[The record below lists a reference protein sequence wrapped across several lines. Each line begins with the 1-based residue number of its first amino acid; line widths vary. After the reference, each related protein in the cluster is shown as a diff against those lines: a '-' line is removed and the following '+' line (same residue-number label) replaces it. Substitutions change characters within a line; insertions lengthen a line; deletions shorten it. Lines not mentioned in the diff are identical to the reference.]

1 MGELQAETEV
11 LAESEVTQEQAPG
24 VEQEVAVEP
33 AAEVAPEPKEA
44 TDETTK
50 EEPDEAP
57 GKESVRESVKRAYAR
72 LQKNGDTGKETEKA
86 KQEAGKQ
93 EPKSEELAKEF
104 EIDPEL
110 LPPER
115 LNAAER
121 QLFSNLPKGMKRGVA
136 RMFKNHEGMATRAQQ
151 EYSAATREARG
162 VIEAVQPYLNK
173 WGQSGWTA
181 PAAIAQLASAH
192 ERLVNPQTSFQT
204 FIELGKDIGID
215 FEQLARVARGEASAP
230 TQQQYAPPTQAAIPE
245 DLRNKVDRL
254 YSSYEQQEY
263 QREVLPILSQ
273 FEAVQNEI
281 DPATGDYLHPE
292 LHDDN
297 YLERLKPLVSSLLG
311 TVPGI
316 TPGDALKKA
325 LYMSKGR
332 DYQPSNSLQPTARIP
347 AANNTPQ
354 RASPAAVTVRGKTAP
369 ITAGQGSTVEPPSEA
384 LRSARET
391 ARWVYNNLSNGT
403 L

>member
-11 LAESEVTQEQAPG
+11 LAESEVTQEQAPE

-72 LQKNGDTGKETEKA
+72 LQKNGDTGKEAEKA

-151 EYSAATREARG
+151 EYSSATREARG
-162 VIEAVQPYLNK
+162 VIDAVQPYLNK

-204 FIELGKDIGID
+204 FVELGKDIGID

-230 TQQQYAPPTQAAIPE
+230 TQQQFAPPTQAAIPE

-281 DPATGDYLHPE
+281 NPATGDYTYPE
-292 LHDDN
+292 LHDDS

-325 LYMSKGR
+325 YHMSKGT
-332 DYQPSNSLQPTARIP
+332 DYQPSNSFQPTARIP

-354 RASPAAVTVRGKTAP
+354 RAIPAAVTVRGRTAP
-369 ITAGQGSTVEPPSEA
+369 MTATRGSGVEPPSEA
-384 LRSARET
+384 LRSARAT
-391 ARWVYNNLSNGT
+391 AQWAWESLKNGT